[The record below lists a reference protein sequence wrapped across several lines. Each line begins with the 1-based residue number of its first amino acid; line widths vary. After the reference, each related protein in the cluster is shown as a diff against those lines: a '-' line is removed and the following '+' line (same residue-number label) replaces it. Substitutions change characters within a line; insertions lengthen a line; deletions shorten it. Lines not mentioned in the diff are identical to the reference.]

1 MELREEATFRQIL
14 ASQMERYPRLQV
26 QDLYKLVLQ
35 AAMGSEHAVRDE
47 AAARQWL
54 ESELSR
60 LGDGPEEPE
69 VESISPDGAIVRVH
83 LRPYTA
89 KGGDPH
95 RLLAAFLETAREYK
109 GEEARLQQY
118 WLWAEEMCRSGQLPF
133 REEDLRRFFADMEA
147 QGYPA
152 VHHSKQYRDAY
163 RPAYRVVA
171 RAFLTEGQEPSAAG

>member
-1 MELREEATFRQIL
+1 MERRDKAAFRRIL
-14 ASQMERYPRLQV
+14 ATQMERYPRLQV
-26 QDLYKLVLQ
+26 QDLYKLIHQ
-35 AAMGSEHAVRDE
+35 AAMGSEHAARDE

-83 LRPYTA
+83 LRPYA
-89 KGGDPH
+89 ASGGDPL
-95 RLLAAFLETAREYK
+95 RLLAAFLGTARKYK
-109 GEEARLQQY
+109 GDESRLRRY
-118 WLWAEEMCRSGQLPF
+118 WDCAEEMCRSGELPF
-133 REEDLRRFFADMEA
+133 REEELRRFFADMKG

-152 VHHSKQYRDAY
+152 VHHSKEYAEAY

-171 RAFLTEGQEPSAAG
+171 RAFLTEEQSAPG